1 MRGDCRQ
8 KIQVQRDEYEAA
20 VRRLIAAGTEEGT
33 FRDVDPKTAALAI
46 LGALNWTVKWFR
58 PGGSKSAGEIGTE
71 FAEQMVRGL
80 LAPGVELQ
88 VPDLKLPDLVVP
100 KLTDLG

>member
-1 MRGDCRQ
+1 MAERAFAKVIQRGMD
-8 KIQVQRDEYEAA
+8 DD
-20 VRRLIAAGTEEGT
+20 T
-33 FRDVDPKTAALAI
+33 FREVDPKVATLAI
-46 LGALNWTVKWFR
+46 LGAVNWTVKWFR

-80 LAPGVELQ
+80 MAPGVELQ
-88 VPDLKLPDLVVP
+88 VPDLELPDLVVP